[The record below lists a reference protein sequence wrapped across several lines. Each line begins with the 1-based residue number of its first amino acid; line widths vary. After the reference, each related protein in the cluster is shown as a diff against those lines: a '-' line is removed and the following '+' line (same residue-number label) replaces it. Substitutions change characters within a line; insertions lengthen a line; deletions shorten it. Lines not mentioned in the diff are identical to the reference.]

1 VPRATRPEWNE
12 VIVLRAEC
20 PKYAAGDNMPANLI
34 AVRPGCYGQYKNEA
48 FTHLPTIGIRYL
60 EIGVPP
66 EAEWPALKAQIV
78 SNGLK
83 VSSVAGGADFSKP
96 DHLNQVTHL
105 CKGAKEFGAKIIF
118 LSVKSG
124 GVPLPEC
131 YAGLRKMGDIA
142 AGYGCTLV
150 LETHPDLVTNGDV
163 AAQTMQNTNH
173 PNVRL
178 NYDSANL
185 YYYNE
190 GVDGIAEL
198 KKFLPWL
205 GAVHLKETNGGFKT
219 WYFPGLHEGEGI
231 VNFPEIF
238 RICNAHGFYGP
249 FTMEIEGIKDEKL
262 TREQALARMANS
274 SKYLQSIGVM

>member
-1 VPRATRPEWNE
+1 
-12 VIVLRAEC
+12 
-20 PKYAAGDNMPANLI
+20 MPANLI
-34 AVRPGCYGQYKNEA
+34 AVRPSCYGQYRNEA
-48 FTHLPTIGIRYL
+48 YTHLPTIGIRHL

-66 EAEWPALKAQIV
+66 ESEWHVLKQQIAAH
-78 SNGLK
+78 GLV
-83 VSSVAGGADFSKP
+83 VSSVAGGADLSKP
-96 DHLNQVTHL
+96 EHVNVLTHHARA
-105 CKGAKEFGAKIIF
+105 AKEFGAEIIF
-118 LSVKSG
+118 FSVKTG
-124 GVPLPEC
+124 GRPHHEC
-131 YAGLRKMGDIA
+131 YEALRRMGDIA
-142 AGYGCTLV
+142 AANGATIV

-163 AAQTMQNTNH
+163 AAETMRCTNH
-173 PNVRL
+173 PHVRL

-190 GVDGIAEL
+190 GCDGIAEL
-198 KKFLPWL
+198 KKMLPWL
-205 GAVHLKETNGGFKT
+205 GAVHLKETNGGYKT

-249 FTMEIEGIKDEKL
+249 FTMEIEGIKDEQL